1 MGEIN
6 TFDLDPIGIDVAN
19 ATVLIHTKRRFP
31 MTGKTCRS
39 AAAIALSLA
48 ALGMMASAASAG
60 TLSASGGVVT
70 YKAKGGEANRV
81 TLTQSVV
88 KSNDSITVKDG
99 GAKVTAGAGCTGAPV
114 HCDLG
119 KLTKVVV
126 DLGNKDDTL
135 DATKVQVKMSID
147 AGSGD
152 DTIDAGSGADSIDGH
167 SGVDFLHG
175 HEGNDT
181 IHGNDG
187 KDHLFGEDGND
198 KVFGDGNDDHLNGG
212 AGADTLDGGIGGDV
226 MIGGADKDTYLGGGG
241 NDTITA
247 DDGLGGESVDCG
259 SSPFDGKDFARVDAK
274 DIVSNDCDNVQ
285 G

>member
-1 MGEIN
+1 MDKIN
-6 TFDLDPIGIDVAN
+6 TYKLDPSGVAVTN
-19 ATVLIHTKRRFP
+19 ATVHSQTRKRFSKIGRP
-31 MTGKTCRS
+31 HRI
-39 AAAIALSLA
+39 AAAIALILA
-48 ALGMMASAASAG
+48 ALGIMASAASAG

-70 YKAKGGEANRV
+70 YEAKGGEANRV

-88 KSNDSITVKDG
+88 NGNDSVTVKDS
-99 GAKVTAGAGCTGAPV
+99 GAKVTAGAGCTGSPV

-119 KLTKVVV
+119 KLNKVVV

-135 DATKVQVKMSID
+135 DATDVQVKMTID

-175 HEGNDT
+175 HAGNDM

-226 MIGGADKDTYLGGGG
+226 LTGGADKDTYLGGGG

-259 SSPFDGKDFARVDAK
+259 SSPFDGGDFAHVDAN

-285 G
+285 R

>member
-1 MGEIN
+1 MGKIR
-6 TFDLDPIGIDVAN
+6 TFEPALSGIARRN
-19 ATVLIHTKRRFP
+19 ATADMQTKRRFP
-31 MTGKTCRS
+31 MMGKARRI
-39 AAAIALSLA
+39 AAAIVLSLA
-48 ALGMMASAASAG
+48 VLGIMAAAASAG

-70 YKAKGGEANRV
+70 YNAKGGEANRV
-81 TLTQSVV
+81 TVTQSVLNG
-88 KSNDSITVKDG
+88 NDSITVKDG
-99 GAKVTAGAGCTGAPV
+99 GAKVTAGAGCTGSPV

-126 DLGNKDDTL
+126 NLGNKDDTL
-135 DATKVQVKMSID
+135 DAMGVQVKMSID

-167 SGVDFLHG
+167 SGVDFIHG

-198 KVFGDGNDDHLNGG
+198 KLFGDGNDDHLTGG
-212 AGADTLDGGIGGDV
+212 ADNDTLDGGDGGDV
-226 MIGGADKDTYLGGGG
+226 MIGNAGKDTYLGRGG

-247 DDGLGGESVDCG
+247 NDGLGGESVDCG
-259 SSPFDGKDFARVDAK
+259 SSLFDGNDFAHVDAN